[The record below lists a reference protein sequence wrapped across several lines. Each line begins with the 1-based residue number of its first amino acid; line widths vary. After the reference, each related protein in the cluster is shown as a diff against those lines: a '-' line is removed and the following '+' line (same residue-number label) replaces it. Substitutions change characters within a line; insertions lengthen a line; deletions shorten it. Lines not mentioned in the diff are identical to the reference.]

1 MKVVNSHLKL
11 IVAAREMR
19 EGRRLGIRTIAAES
33 GASRPTV
40 QALLNNKWKHIPR
53 DDMAA
58 ICRYFEITPGDI
70 FKLEDAPEA
79 AA

>member
-11 IVAAREMR
+11 IVAQKEMR
-19 EGRRLGIRTIAAES
+19 EGRRLGIRTIATES

-40 QALLNNKWKHIPR
+40 QNLLNNRWNHIPR

-58 ICRYFEITPGDI
+58 ICRYFDVTPGDI
-70 FKLEDAPEA
+70 FKLEDAPEPA
-79 AA
+79 

>member
-1 MKVVNSHLKL
+1 MNSHLRL
-11 IVAAREMR
+11 IVAERELR

-53 DDMAA
+53 DDMTSL
-58 ICRYFEITPGDI
+58 CKYFNITPGDI
-70 FKLEDAPEA
+70 FKLEDASEPTT
-79 AA
+79 